1 MFDNL
6 LYIYTKDNNI
16 INNYITDVE
25 NNREIKKLKDELYK
39 KNIELQILQKRYNKL
54 LNNSIQ
60 YELNKKNVK
69 YKQNETNNEVCD
81 NIIEEYEKI

>member
-16 INNYITDVE
+16 IKNYITDVE

-60 YELNKKNVK
+60 YELNKKNETN
-69 YKQNETNNEVCD
+69 NETNNEVCD

>member
-60 YELNKKNVK
+60 YELNKKNETNK
-69 YKQNETNNEVCD
+69 ETNNEVCD

>member
-60 YELNKKNVK
+60 YELNKKN
-69 YKQNETNNEVCD
+69 ETNNEVCD

>member
-60 YELNKKNVK
+60 YELNKKNETN
-69 YKQNETNNEVCD
+69 NETNNEVCD